1 MGTIPRPPSHQP
13 LHPMAT
19 SSTSVLVRC
28 LVVLALASPVASGA
42 QFSGLYVF
50 GDSLSDVGNTSL
62 ATQGARPGSAY
73 FNGRYSNGPLWVE
86 SLAECLDLPGLTPSL
101 LGGTNYAWAGAFT
114 QTGGAV
120 PTISQ
125 QAAQFAAGGGAF
137 GSSDLVVLWGGAN
150 DFLLGGQTNPTIPV
164 ANLGG
169 IVSTLAAAGARTIL
183 LPNLPDLADTPELR
197 STNNP
202 ALIAGVGMLVS
213 AFNDTLASQI
223 PLWESSNG
231 IDIIPLDIYG
241 IGKEL
246 SANPSAY
253 GFTNTTDSALL
264 TGATSDADG
273 YLYWDTVHPTARVHQ
288 IFAEESGVCHVPE
301 AASTLSLFLPALVL
315 CVAGRRRSQVA

>member
-1 MGTIPRPPSHQP
+1 MT
-13 LHPMAT
+13 T
-19 SSTSVLVRC
+19 SPTSFLLRC
-28 LVVLALASPVASGA
+28 LVGLVLASPVASAA

-73 FNGRYSNGPLWVE
+73 YNGRYSNGPVWVE
-86 SLAECLDLPGLTPSL
+86 SLADCLDLPGLTPSL
-101 LGGTNYAWAGAFT
+101 LGGTNHAWAGAFT
-114 QTGGAV
+114 QSGGAV

-125 QAAQFAAGGGAF
+125 QAAQFAAAGGAF
-137 GSSDLVVLWGGAN
+137 DSTDLVVLWGGAN

-169 IVSTLAAAGARTIL
+169 IVSTLASAGARTIL

-202 ALIAGVGMLVS
+202 ALIAGVGMLIS
-213 AFNDTLASQI
+213 AFNDTLATQI
-223 PLWESSNG
+223 PMWETSLG

-246 SANPSAY
+246 STNPSTF

-264 TGATSDADG
+264 TGAAGEADS
-273 YLYWDTVHPTARVHQ
+273 YLYWDTVHPTARVHE
-288 IFAEESGVCHVPE
+288 IFAREAGVCTVPE
-301 AASTLSLFLPALVL
+301 PTSTLYLFLPAI
-315 CVAGRRRSQVA
+315 AGCAAVRRRARLA